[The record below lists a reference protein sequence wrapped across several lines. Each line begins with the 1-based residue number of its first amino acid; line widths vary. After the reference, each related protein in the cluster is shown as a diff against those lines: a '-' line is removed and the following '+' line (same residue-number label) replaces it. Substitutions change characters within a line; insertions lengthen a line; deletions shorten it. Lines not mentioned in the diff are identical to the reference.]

1 VTEPPPPE
9 VIPIHIPTI
18 TTYYSLMVDG
28 LTQKLITVTDGVSY
42 PVISSTTYPIT
53 YRDYDD
59 TKATCNKVVFY
70 SDNTSYRASTA
81 QTRSTLSDLKTIS
94 NINRKQYSFVDVT
107 EIDIYNQP
115 QTIFPY
121 IIHNNSG
128 AVFAI
133 AIGETVTQLWSDGK
147 TYSKTF

>member
-1 VTEPPPPE
+1 
-9 VIPIHIPTI
+9 
-18 TTYYSLMVDG
+18 MVDG

-53 YRDYDD
+53 YTNAND
-59 TKATCNKVVFY
+59 ANPTCRKVVFY
-70 SDNTSYRASTA
+70 SDNTSYISSTA

-94 NINRKQYSFVDVT
+94 NINRKQYSFVGVT

-115 QTIFPY
+115 QTKFPY
-121 IIHNNSG
+121 IIKDNSDNSIFVTYVG
-128 AVFAI
+128 QI
-133 AIGETVTQLWSDGK
+133 VTQLWSDGK